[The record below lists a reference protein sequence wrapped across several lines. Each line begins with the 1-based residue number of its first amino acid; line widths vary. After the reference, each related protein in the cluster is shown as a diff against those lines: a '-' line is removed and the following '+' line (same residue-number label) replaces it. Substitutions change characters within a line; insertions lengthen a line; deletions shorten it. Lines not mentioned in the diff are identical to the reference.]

1 MLKAEYSTSDCGP
14 SRRSIEGNLVPASSV
29 IFFSIGLPSYFTE
42 WCDMVTTRLVQR
54 ALGPVEA
61 AGADTIEQFA
71 LAVIKARSP
80 YLVVWSRQTIGHLW
94 EALAQAS
101 QGIIVVVDD
110 PRVALENLVVKHGID
125 FVEATRVVAKSCA
138 AVMSATSMP
147 GALVLRASADDARP
161 VATADA
167 IVRHFGFAVSD
178 SDLANILADLDDRW
192 PGRPQE
198 TVWWDSLND
207 SERVLATGALEP
219 YVGCLAGGDLLPI
232 TWGRE
237 LFFINEEQHE
247 EPRQPAS
254 RAADITGRPRYIV
267 HGPYITLPA
276 GSWSATVA
284 LGFSEGAA
292 ELSYIVDVHAQ
303 AQLSHVRIEP
313 AKQRF
318 VEANLNFSITEPHMI
333 TIGVYIERA
342 AFDGRLALGHV
353 IVTPHARP
361 RPETHKYFATALSA

>member
-1 MLKAEYSTSDCGP
+1 
-14 SRRSIEGNLVPASSV
+14 V

-42 WCDMVTTRLVQR
+42 WCDRITARIVQQ

-61 AGADTIEQFA
+61 TGADTIEQFA

-80 YLVVWSRQTIGHLW
+80 YLVVWSRQTVGHLW

-101 QGIIVVVDD
+101 RGIIVVVDD
-110 PRVALENLVVKHGID
+110 PRLALENLVVKHGID
-125 FVEATRVVAKSCA
+125 FVEATRIVAKSCA
-138 AVMSATSMP
+138 SVVSATSMT
-147 GALVLRASADDARP
+147 GALVLRASDDNESV
-161 VATADA
+161 VATAEA
-167 IVRHFGFAVSD
+167 IVRHFGFGLSELDV
-178 SDLANILADLDDRW
+178 ANILADLDDPFAQRQQ
-192 PGRPQE
+192 GI
-198 TVWWDSLND
+198 VWWDRLN
-207 SERVLATGALEP
+207 EAQRVLARGALEP
-219 YVGCLAGGDLLPI
+219 YAVRLAGGDLLPI

-237 LFFINEEQHE
+237 LFFINEGDHE
-247 EPRQPAS
+247 EPHQPAS
-254 RAADITGRPRYIV
+254 RAADVTGRPRYIV

-276 GSWSATVA
+276 GSWSAAVA

-313 AKQRF
+313 GKERF
-318 VEANLNFSITEPHMI
+318 VEANLNFAIAEPHMI

-353 IVTPHARP
+353 IVTPRASP
-361 RPETHKYFATALSA
+361 RPETHEYLATALSA